1 MIRLFIILYYF
12 IRISGFIIIYT
23 YIIYLLLEL
32 ANIKTL
38 RYICLQTVISS
49 SASKS
54 AEKCL
59 CHTLVS
65 QAQIIIEPFYYLK
78 YVTYIHKLFYTNLSS
93 LKTMANA
100 QQKENLFY
108 SSIYQMQK
116 QTKAHLKLWPHTNT
130 TSITHKSMF
139 RK

>member
-1 MIRLFIILYYF
+1 MLLHLELKLDDLITYHSHSLLLYELTVCQLYH
-12 IRISGFIIIYT
+12 S
-23 YIIYLLLEL
+23 YLLLEPV
-32 ANIKTL
+32 NVKTL
-38 RYICLQTVISS
+38 RKICLQTVISS

-54 AEKCL
+54 VEKCL

-116 QTKAHLKLWPHTNT
+116 QTKAHLKL
-130 TSITHKSMF
+130 
-139 RK
+139 